1 MFEFIE
7 VGTSDFESLAID
19 LPNKKGLL
27 IEPIKQYLDNLPN
40 NINHIKAN
48 YALTDR
54 GGETKV
60 FYVKPEDIIK
70 YNLPNWV
77 RGCNSIN
84 EPHPTVKELLGSNHD
99 NIISIDIIKCITWE
113 NLIKEF
119 NIESIDYLKIDT
131 EGHDC
136 LILKEYLKVCKLN
149 PNLLAN
155 TIFFENNVLSNKD
168 EVLDVINEF
177 KLLGYI
183 GEDKFGENYELKK

>member
-113 NLIKEF
+113 NLIEEF

-131 EGHDC
+131 
-136 LILKEYLKVCKLN
+136 
-149 PNLLAN
+149 
-155 TIFFENNVLSNKD
+155 ENNVLSNKD